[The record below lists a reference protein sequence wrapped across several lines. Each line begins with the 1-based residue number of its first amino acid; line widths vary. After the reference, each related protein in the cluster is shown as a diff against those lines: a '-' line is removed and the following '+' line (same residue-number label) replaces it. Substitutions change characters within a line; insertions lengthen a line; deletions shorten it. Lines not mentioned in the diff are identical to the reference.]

1 MINVKLDPGK
11 VNTILRKMEE
21 LGGRTSHSK
30 IRVAV
35 ADAAN
40 RAAVSARAAGVKMV
54 RQVYTVKAGQVKKG
68 AFDYKRASAK
78 GDPIEARMS
87 IKGSMLD
94 VRFFSRKIL
103 KKRGVFVSIKKDSS
117 FHVPGSF
124 GQTINGHRIAMRRA
138 GRERYPT
145 KGISGPSAP
154 QLFGN
159 PAVIGLMEK
168 QGMEMYEKRLQH
180 ALDRIIGG
188 R

>member
-11 VNTILRKMEE
+11 VNSILQKMEE
-21 LGGRTSHSK
+21 LGGKTSHSK

-68 AFDYKRASAK
+68 AFNFKRASAK
-78 GDPIEARMS
+78 GDPVEARMN

-94 VRFFSRKIL
+94 VRFFSRRITKR
-103 KKRGVFVSIKKDSS
+103 RGVFVTIKRDSS

-124 GQTINGHRIAMRRA
+124 GQTVNGNRIAMRRA

-145 KGISGPSAP
+145 KGIYGPSAP

-159 PAVIGLMEK
+159 PAVMSLMEK